1 LRINPP
7 LYICDMKAIV
17 VSRKNRREFK
27 FLSDLLKKLDILSSI
42 VSEEEVEDL
51 GLSKMLKKVDKT
63 KKVSKESILRN

>member
-1 LRINPP
+1 
-7 LYICDMKAIV
+7 MKAIV